1 MNTLNNLEPESSED
15 LLKSLSVLYVEDDD
29 EARNLLARFLRRH
42 VGSLHL
48 AVNGQEGVERFMALQ
63 PDVVISDI
71 KMPVMDG
78 LEMAQ
83 AIKACAAEVPIII
96 VTAYSERD
104 YFMRAIELGVDR
116 YVTKPVDTNI
126 LLRALQQ
133 SARQH
138 FQQRDLAQARQSVVD
153 ALSNTIAVLSRAI
166 EMRDPYTDGHQKRV
180 SLLAD
185 AIATEMQLP
194 EKCVTGIRLGS
205 LVHDLGKISV
215 PAEVLST
222 PRKLSAPELSMIRSH
237 PRVGH
242 DILSEASFPWPL
254 AQMVLEHHERMDGSG
269 YPSGLKDRQI
279 SIEARIIAVADVVE
293 AMSSHR
299 PYRAALG
306 IDAAMKEISSNRGRL
321 YDAEVVDA
329 CLRVLERRQY
339 QFWD

>member
-1 MNTLNNLEPESSED
+1 
-15 LLKSLSVLYVEDDD
+15 
-29 EARNLLARFLRRH
+29 
-42 VGSLHL
+42 
-48 AVNGQEGVERFMALQ
+48 
-63 PDVVISDI
+63 
-71 KMPVMDG
+71 
-78 LEMAQ
+78 
-83 AIKACAAEVPIII
+83 VPIII